1 MSIDWPED
9 EQETRES
16 SPLLSNNFQR
26 THTRRVSYGSYL
38 PRYSLDQGY
47 LQRLLSSSPPP
58 ILPSSTSP
66 PTVCEEPA
74 TKGSGRFARPFYS
87 RPQEA
92 EQRKG
97 RGEAGLTE
105 EVTPHRPQTLQL
117 EHSSSCS
124 ARASLTKEE
133 EDKPLL
139 SAEETK
145 LEIPPSLRRH
155 CHHDSLIDPP
165 SPLYSTNSSETIVSE
180 CEKQLVGLLDYIE
193 THLKQVNDDLN
204 QQQHRLSMNVH
215 ESLVPSINTGEDN
228 KKMIINEDSEDKS
241 SLKSVSID
249 SLPSD
254 TTSIG
259 GDSGIEDDHLT
270 TPKGFLSRMKEVVES
285 LVNSLNTTVKQ
296 LDEMVGM
303 YDERSHGNLGRSMLS
318 RHLERRNSLQK
329 ELNDSLKKIDKE
341 LDDFY
346 EKERNSIKITALNQ
360 AKKESLGCTGFLTL
374 TLLLS
379 TIGVM
384 SFLGGYFPDQRW
396 VIVLRLIRSPLTIVL
411 FLFLFGFNI
420 LAWSRYNIDYVR
432 IFGFPLDAIPTP
444 RLIFN
449 VAGIFTI
456 LFSLLSSAC
465 FITND
470 DHYLYIINKV
480 IATLMWLT
488 LLLFLVNP
496 LKVLYRSGRL
506 SLLLVFVRIMIA
518 PLPVVKFG
526 DFWLADQLNSMVP
539 LLLDV
544 QYFICY
550 SSLSASWTDELN
562 LKSCTMSPNG
572 IRPIISCLPALWRF
586 WQTIRC
592 YQKTRNVAHL
602 VNAGKYFTTFPVVIF
617 AFIFSIEVKTQAW
630 GSLTFS
636 QVGWIIILWCIS
648 SVIHSLYTF
657 YWDIRMDWGLLCLS
671 KGTLLRPTL
680 YYPKLVYV
688 FAIIFDFIIRFAC
701 AIKLTLA
708 IVYHNDSDI
717 IYFALII
724 AELLRRWVWNFFR
737 IEYED
742 ILSRRR
748 HMY

>member
-1 MSIDWPED
+1 MGDILVSINWPED
-9 EQETRES
+9 EQGTREG
-16 SPLLSNNFQR
+16 SPLLSFQR
-26 THTRRVSYGSYL
+26 THARRVSYGSYL

-47 LQRLLSSSPPP
+47 LQRLLSSSLPPT
-58 ILPSSTSP
+58 LPSSTT
-66 PTVCEEPA
+66 PTPVCEEPA
-74 TKGSGRFARPFYS
+74 TKGSREFARPFYS
-87 RPQEA
+87 RPSEEA
-92 EQRKG
+92 VQRKK
-97 RGEAGLTE
+97 EAGLPE
-105 EVTPHRPQTLQL
+105 EATPLRPQTLQFK
-117 EHSSSCS
+117 HSSSCS
-124 ARASLTKEE
+124 AGASLLKEE
-133 EDKPLL
+133 EEAKPLL
-139 SAEETK
+139 SPKETK
-145 LEIPPSLRRH
+145 LEVPPSLRRH
-155 CHHDSLIDPP
+155 CHHDSLIDSP
-165 SPLYSTNSSETIVSE
+165 SPVFDSEALVFE
-180 CEKQLVGLLDYIE
+180 CERQLIGLLDYIE
-193 THLKQVNDDLN
+193 THLKQVNDDLI

-215 ESLVPSINTGEDN
+215 ESLVPISSINTGEDP
-228 KKMIINEDSEDKS
+228 EDKS
-241 SLKSVSID
+241 SLKSGSSN

-303 YDERSHGNLGRSMLS
+303 YDERSNGNLGRSTLS

-329 ELNDSLKKIDKE
+329 QLKDSLKKIDKE

-346 EKERNSIKITALNQ
+346 EKERNSVKITSALNQ

-374 TLLLS
+374 ILLLS
-379 TIGVM
+379 TIGIM
-384 SFLGGYFPDQRW
+384 SFLGGYYPNQRW
-396 VIVLRLIRSPLTIVL
+396 VVVLRLIRSPLIINL
-411 FLFLFGFNI
+411 FLFLIGFNI
-420 LAWSRYNIDYVR
+420 LAWSRHNIDYVR
-432 IFGFPLDAIPTP
+432 IFDFPLDAIPTP

-449 VAGIFTI
+449 IAGIFTI
-456 LFSLLSSAC
+456 LFSLLSSVC

-470 DHYLYIINKV
+470 DSYLYIIDKV
-480 IATLMWLT
+480 VATLMWLT
-488 LLLFLVNP
+488 LLLFLINP
-496 LKVLYRSGRL
+496 FKVLYRSGRL
-506 SLLLVFVRIMIA
+506 SLIFVFVRIMMA

-550 SSLSASWTDELN
+550 SSLSISWTDELK
-562 LKSCTMSPNG
+562 LKSCTMSPIG
-572 IRPIISCLPALWRF
+572 IRAIISCLPALWRF

-592 YQKTRNVAHL
+592 YQKTRKVAHL
-602 VNAGKYFTTFPVVIF
+602 INAGKYFTTFPVVIF
-617 AFIFSIEVKTQAW
+617 AFIFSIEVKSRSW
-630 GSLTFS
+630 NSLTFS

-657 YWDIRMDWGLLCLS
+657 YWDIRMDWGLLCIS

-680 YYPKLVYV
+680 YYPKFVYV
-688 FAIIFDFIIRFAC
+688 FAIIFDFVIRFAC

-708 IVYHNDSDI
+708 IVYHNDSDV